1 MNKISS
7 NDGIK
12 KNICIFAPT
21 YKYEDMKNTYK
32 KRIADGLLKRKLD
45 GKGAVLIEGAKWC
58 GKTTTAEQIAK
69 SVKYM
74 TETGMVD
81 QNIQLA
87 KLNPKLLLKG
97 DFPRLIDE
105 WQVAPQLWDS
115 IRFESDHGPLGQF
128 IMTGSSVP
136 PDMSQVIHSG
146 TGRIGWLKM
155 RPMSLWESQESCG
168 EVSLAELFTTPEQ
181 IGAINP
187 MDIEQLAFL
196 TCRGGWPLA
205 VDMER
210 EIALDQAFDYVESVE
225 KRDIQKVD
233 DVDRDPVRVH
243 RLLRSLAR
251 NQGSQASFGTIKA
264 DLMANEAD
272 SLSED
277 TIASYYKA
285 LKEIFVV
292 EDSEAWNPNLRS
304 KSAIRTSDTRYFTD
318 PSIATAALGIGPND
332 LINDLNTFGLFFE
345 TMAVRDLRVY
355 AEALNGK
362 VYHFRDRNGLE
373 CDAVVHLRDG
383 RYGLVEIKLGGD
395 ELIKDGVDAL
405 KSLAEKID
413 TEKMKEPSFMM
424 VLIGAGTYAYRRED
438 GVYVVP
444 IGCLKD

>member
-1 MNKISS
+1 M
-7 NDGIK
+7 
-12 KNICIFAPT
+12 
-21 YKYEDMKNTYK
+21 
-32 KRIADGLLKRKLD
+32 
-45 GKGAVLIEGAKWC
+45 LIEGAKWC
-58 GKTTTAEQIAK
+58 GKTTTAEQIAG

-74 TETGMVD
+74 TGTGMVE

-87 KLNPKLLLKG
+87 TLNPKLLLKG
-97 DFPRLIDE
+97 EFPRLIDE

-128 IMTGSSVP
+128 ILTGSSVP
-136 PDMSQVIHSG
+136 PDMSKVIHSG
-146 TGRIGWLKM
+146 TGRIGWLRM
-155 RPMSLWESQESCG
+155 RPMSLWESQESSG
-168 EVSLAELFTTPEQ
+168 EVSLAELFTAPEQ
-181 IGAINP
+181 IGAINQ
-187 MDIEQLAFL
+187 MDIEQVAFL

-233 DVDRDPVRVH
+233 GVDRDPVRVH

-251 NQGSQASFGTIKA
+251 NQGSQASFGTIKE

-277 TIASYYKA
+277 TIASYHKA

-304 KSAIRTSDTRYFTD
+304 KTAIRTSDTRYFTD
-318 PSIATAALGIGPND
+318 PSIATAALGVGPQD
-332 LINDLNTFGLFFE
+332 LINDLNTFGLLFE

-362 VYHFRDRNGLE
+362 VYHFRDKNGLE

-383 RYGLVEIKLGGD
+383 RYGLVEVKLGGED
-395 ELIKDGVDAL
+395 KIRDGADAL
-405 KSLAEKID
+405 KDLAGKID
-413 TEKMKEPSFMM
+413 TSRMREPSFLM
-424 VLIGAGTYAYRRED
+424 VLVGVGQYAYRRED